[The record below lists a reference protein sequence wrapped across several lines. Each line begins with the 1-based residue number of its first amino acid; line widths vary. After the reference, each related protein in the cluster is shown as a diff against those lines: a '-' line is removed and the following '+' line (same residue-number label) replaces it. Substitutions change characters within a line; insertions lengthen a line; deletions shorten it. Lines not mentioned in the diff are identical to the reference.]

1 MYTTGSIP
9 VFQTRTPILIACRC
23 QLLRY
28 RWPRSVSEPEEKSG
42 DLKLSGHSRSESR
55 SGLGRLSAVGAIVL
69 WSIGT
74 VMIAYIDLPGIQAAF
89 WRLVLGAVL
98 YPTFFYASGRR
109 LSWRQVR
116 LAAPSAVLFAVQL
129 GVAFTAIKATSVANM
144 TTIAALLPAVLIV
157 VSSVRYRESI
167 GIKTVLMGGVALIGV
182 VAIIRSTPGADG
194 VTSLRGD
201 LLAIVGM
208 LMFAAYFV
216 VVKEVRQHLDT
227 FSLQT
232 LTMVIG
238 AAALYPFAAI
248 EAGRFM
254 APIPSLGNWV
264 WVAAVL
270 AVPGTG
276 HFLMN
281 WAHLHISLTVS
292 GMLTLGIPVLSA
304 IGAWLVLGQEMTPI
318 QMGGMV
324 VALTA
329 LVVVV
334 LDQPETPAQQPKSS
348 PI

>member
-1 MYTTGSIP
+1 MTGGM
-9 VFQTRTPILIACRC
+9 
-23 QLLRY
+23 
-28 RWPRSVSEPEEKSG
+28 E
-42 DLKLSGHSRSESR
+42 LSGNSHFESR

-74 VMIAYIDLPGIQAAF
+74 VMIAYIDFPGIQAAF
-89 WRLVLGAVL
+89 WRLVLGAAL

-129 GVAFTAIKATSVANM
+129 GVAFTAVKATSVANV
-144 TTIAALLPAVLIV
+144 TTIAALVPAVLIV
-157 VSSVRYRESI
+157 VSSVRYREPI
-167 GIKTVLMGGVALIGV
+167 GIKTVLMGGVAAIGV
-182 VAIIRSTPGADG
+182 VAIIRSAPGSDG
-194 VTSLRGD
+194 ATSLRGD

-208 LMFAAYFV
+208 LMFAGYFV
-216 VVKEVRQHLDT
+216 LVKEVRQHLDT

-248 EAGRFM
+248 EAGRLM

-264 WVAAVL
+264 WVAAIL

-304 IGAWLVLGQEMTPI
+304 IGAWLVLDQKMTPI

-324 VALTA
+324 VALVA

-334 LDQPETPAQQPKSS
+334 LDQPEIPTQQPKS
-348 PI
+348 